1 MLLGHVGHGVSRSRW
16 ECLTVSSTLQKAILL
31 NEELKFHAKFYWVYF
46 CLAAQHSNIWLVLAV
61 AIFSVFQKSSPFPN
75 STCIDLLRGDHVCY
89 GGYFICVICA
99 EAVFL
104 TCSQQHV
111 VDVLAVASLS
121 TCRYSAKTKLSWTE
135 PETTGKWIIR
145 LFIDRYEWR
154 SWGANGRWEYD
165 WRDHSMSLAE
175 CWWWFVF
182 TGMKETLL
190 ESSGTKVWSPIG

>member
-16 ECLTVSSTLQKAILL
+16 ECLTVSSTLQKSNTFKWGLKVPCKVLL
-31 NEELKFHAKFYWVYF
+31 SFF
-46 CLAAQHSNIWLVLAV
+46 CLTAQHSNIWLVLAV
-61 AIFSVFQKSSPFPN
+61 GIFSVFQKSSPFPN
-75 STCIDLLRGDHVCY
+75 STSIDLLRGDHVCY

-111 VDVLAVASLS
+111 VDVLAVASLWS
-121 TCRYSAKTKLSWTE
+121 LLSWTE

-165 WRDHSMSLAE
+165 WRDRSVVYLQ
-175 CWWWFVF
+175 
-182 TGMKETLL
+182 
-190 ESSGTKVWSPIG
+190 